1 SPSPPEQTSHQGSGG
16 SAPGGA
22 AARTP
27 VVASE
32 PRIASEPG
40 IASEPFIVSEAKQ
53 PPVTPG
59 GGRSTE
65 TNAGGPPGGGSATG
79 GPSTGG
85 AASAAPVRHLLA
97 KLRDLHAHG
106 AAPISE
112 LVRLVASEMA
122 SEVCSVYVRRPG
134 DLLELAA
141 TEGLNLKA
149 VGLTRLRVGEGIVG
163 LCAAQGAVMNLP
175 DAQNHPAFAYRPETG
190 EEPFASMLAVPV
202 RRSGR
207 VLGVLTVQNRLPR
220 HFTGLEVDELET
232 VAMLLAEMLP
242 ANSATEAVGEGLPS
256 TVPRVFAGTTLMTG
270 IAIGP
275 VVLHATRMTGIK
287 LLAEDPERELQ
298 RLADASDRMQRGID
312 DLLAGVPSDA
322 STSRDVLEAYRL
334 VAADQGWLRRVSEVI
349 RGGLTAEAA
358 VARVATEL
366 HDRMRRISDSY
377 LRERLADLEDLANRL
392 LTTLTGHQPRESVP
406 AGGILLARRLGP
418 AELLEWQAN
427 GIAGIAIEEAS
438 PSGHA
443 AILARALGIPTVGG
457 TRGMLDTAE
466 PGHEAVIDGD
476 GAQLVL
482 RPEAEVRQVYVRALE
497 AHSLRYAGFAALRD
511 QPARTADGVRVSLML
526 NVGLDL
532 ELAQL
537 ERTGAEG
544 IGLFRTEIAML
555 ARGSVADVA
564 EQAAIYARVLN
575 AAGSRPVL
583 FRTLDL
589 GADKLLPGTVTEEEN
604 PAMGWRSLRIGLD
617 RPALMRRQLRALLLA
632 ANGRKLSVM
641 FPMVATVAEFRQ
653 AKALLLG
660 EARRVRP
667 QPEQL
672 SVGTM
677 LEVPALMWQLPDL
690 LREVDFI
697 SVGSNDLVQFMFAA
711 DRGTPSLYDRYDV
724 LSQPMFD
731 LLEQLLTAGRE
742 AGVPVSLCGE
752 AASRPL
758 EALAFVGLGL
768 TALSMPASGILPVK
782 ALLAEVD
789 LAAFRP
795 VLNSIRRG
803 ARGAASLREPIAT
816 WAREQG
822 LPI

>member
-1 SPSPPEQTSHQGSGG
+1 MGRAPSDLSP
-16 SAPGGA
+16 
-22 AARTP
+22 
-27 VVASE
+27 E
-32 PRIASEPG
+32 PR
-40 IASEPFIVSEAKQ
+40 
-53 PPVTPG
+53 
-59 GGRSTE
+59 R
-65 TNAGGPPGGGSATG
+65 
-79 GPSTGG
+79 
-85 AASAAPVRHLLA
+85 RLLA
-97 KLRDLHAHG
+97 KLRDLRARG
-106 AAPISE
+106 AAPLSD
-112 LVRLVASEMA
+112 LVGLVASELV

-141 TEGLNLKA
+141 TEGLNHVAIGRTK
-149 VGLTRLRVGEGIVG
+149 LRVGEGIVG

-207 VLGVLTVQNRLPR
+207 VLGVLAVQNRTPR
-220 HFTGLEVDELET
+220 HFTDHEVDEMET

-242 ANSATEAVGEGLPS
+242 ATGTAETAGEGLPGS
-256 TVPRVFAGTTLMTG
+256 VPRIFSGTTLMTG

-275 VVLHATRMTGIK
+275 VVLHGASTAGIR
-287 LLAEDPERELQ
+287 LLAEDPAREMV
-298 RLADASDRMQRGID
+298 RLREAADQMQRGLD
-312 DLLAGVPSDA
+312 ELLAGVPSDA
-322 STSRDVLEAYRL
+322 AASRDVLEAYRL
-334 VAADQGWLRRVSEVI
+334 VAADQGWLRRVGDVI
-349 RGGLTAEAA
+349 KGGLTAEAA
-358 VARVATEL
+358 VSRVASEL
-366 HDRMRRISDSY
+366 HDRMRRISDPY

-392 LTTLTGHQPRESVP
+392 MTTLMGDQPVAP
-406 AGGILLARRLGP
+406 IPPGAILLARRLGP
-418 AELLEWQAN
+418 AELLDWQAR
-427 GIAGIAIEEAS
+427 GIAGIAVEEAS

-443 AILARALGIPTVGG
+443 AILARALGIPAVGG

-466 PGHEAVIDGD
+466 PGDMAIVDGD

-482 RPEAEVRQVYVRALE
+482 RPEAEVRQTYVRALE
-497 AHSLRYAGFAALRD
+497 ALSIRHAGFASLRD
-511 QPARTADGVRVSLML
+511 LPSVTADGQRISLML

-537 ERTGAEG
+537 DQTGADG

-555 ARGSVADVA
+555 ARGAVADVA
-564 EQAAIYARVLN
+564 DQAAIYARVLN
-575 AAGSRPVL
+575 AAGDRPVL

-604 PAMGWRSLRIGLD
+604 PAMGWRSIRIGLD

-632 ANGRKLSVM
+632 ANGRPLSVM

-653 AKALLLG
+653 AKALLLA
-660 EARRVRP
+660 EAKRVRP
-667 QPEQL
+667 EPERL
-672 SVGTM
+672 SIGTM
-677 LEVPALMWQLPDL
+677 LEIPALMWQLPDL
-690 LREVDFI
+690 LREADFI
-697 SVGSNDLVQFMFAA
+697 SVGSNDLLQFMFAA

-731 LLEQLLTAGRE
+731 LLEQLLTSARS

-789 LAAFRP
+789 LASFRP
-795 VLNSIRRG
+795 VLASIRRG
-803 ARGAASLREPIAT
+803 ARGSGSLREPIAT
-816 WAREQG
+816 WARERG
-822 LPI
+822 LPV